1 MRQKW
6 TRLEAIVGNP
16 NRLQKIA
23 EDLVYHF
30 EQRNAVLDGKAMI
43 VCMSRRICVELY
55 DAIIKIRPHWHSDDD
70 DKGTIKVIMT
80 GSSSDALNMQPHIR
94 NKPRRKAIG
103 DRLKNPN
110 DPLKRFPVF
119 VVLGFLITASRPPFS
134 IYSAPLLHPRCCRLR
149 HALRRIQ
156 QEHSP

>member
-1 MRQKW
+1 MRAKW

-55 DAIIKIRPHWHSDDD
+55 EAIIKIRPLWHSDDD

-80 GSSSDALNMQPHIR
+80 GSSSDNLNMQPHIR
-94 NKPRRKAIG
+94 NKLRRKAIG

-110 DPLKRFPVF
+110 DPLNWSLFEICGSQD
-119 VVLGFLITASRPPFS
+119 LM
-134 IYSAPLLHPRCCRLR
+134 PLVCIRSMWTSQCVDTT
-149 HALRRIQ
+149 
-156 QEHSP
+156 

>member
-1 MRQKW
+1 MRAKW

-16 NRLQKIA
+16 NRIQKIA

-55 DAIIKIRPHWHSDDD
+55 DAIIKIRPLWHSDDD

-80 GSSSDALNMQPHIR
+80 GSSSDALNMQPHIAT
-94 NKPRRKAIG
+94 NQEEKPLAT
-103 DRLKNPN
+103 
-110 DPLKRFPVF
+110 V
-119 VVLGFLITASRPPFS
+119 
-134 IYSAPLLHPRCCRLR
+134 
-149 HALRRIQ
+149 
-156 QEHSP
+156 